1 MSDPIYTCENCG
13 LKWYGWAE
21 NWQCSCETSE
31 ERKMNKI
38 CMESTKKWESIT
50 EDRRL
55 RTVLIEHPD
64 RRRQKV
70 SGLMLLR
77 ELTESLLA
85 SDILLKTEEAKF
97 AAFLDNCPFV
107 SFMKNESGVFQHV
120 NKAFLER
127 FHLELSD
134 IIGLTDYDMSWKAV
148 ADELRKNDKAAMTG
162 NLVVTIER
170 VNDTT
175 WLVYKFGFKDGDNNQ
190 MLGGFGV
197 DIQGLQSQYYK
208 LLGDAQCLN

>member
-1 MSDPIYTCENCG
+1 
-13 LKWYGWAE
+13 
-21 NWQCSCETSE
+21 
-31 ERKMNKI
+31 MNKI
-38 CMESTKKWESIT
+38 CMESTKKWESSA

-97 AAFLDNCPFV
+97 AAFIDNCPFV

-148 ADELRKNDKAAMTG
+148 ADE
-162 NLVVTIER
+162 R